1 MSIDNVEQNK
11 RHDRTEERLDIVE
24 GTIENFEG
32 ISENITSDLE
42 YLEAENDRIFL
53 I

>member
-1 MSIDNVEQNK
+1 LSIDNVEQNK
-11 RHDRTEERLDIVE
+11 RHDTTEERLDIIE

-32 ISENITSDLE
+32 IPENITSDLE